1 MSRSAA
7 IALAVIAGI
16 IGGLLGAAVL
26 LVGIQRTGRLLP
38 QAASGRPASVSSLP
52 ALPAPLPAEESQTAI
67 TAIVARVGPAVVNI
81 NTTLR
86 PPPKQPTDVLRQLMG
101 LPTEPFPRQGQ
112 GSGII
117 IDGEHGYVLTNAHV
131 VRGADRVEVALADG
145 RSFEASV
152 VGADP
157 LSEIA
162 VVQIPGDDLP
172 VAPLGTTRNLPIGS
186 WVVAIG
192 NPFGLENSIT
202 VGVISA
208 KDRHITGPNGVVLQ
222 ELLQTDASIN
232 PGNSGGALIDLQG
245 NVVGIPTAIIPYAQG
260 MGFAVPIDV
269 ARQVAERLIATGRMP
284 WLGVGH
290 RSLLPE
296 EAEKLDLPDAGGS
309 LVASVVP
316 GGPADRAG
324 LRAGDVIV
332 RVEDHEV
339 ADAAALGSIVRSY
352 DAGTRVRVVV
362 RRGGDEHTFDAT
374 LGEVPQEVPGTR

>member
-1 MSRSAA
+1 MSRSAT
-7 IALAVIAGI
+7 IALALVMGI
-16 IGGLLGAAVL
+16 IGVLIGAAVVW
-26 LVGIQRTGRLLP
+26 VGIQHTGGLMP
-38 QAASGRPASVSSLP
+38 QAALTRPGGASSLP
-52 ALPAPLPAEESQTAI
+52 ALHAPMPPEESQTAI

-86 PPPKQPTDVLRQLMG
+86 PPPKQPTDVLRELMG
-101 LPTEPFPRQGQ
+101 LSTEPFPRQGQ

-117 IDGEHGYVLTNAHV
+117 IDGEQGYVLTNAHV
-131 VRGADRVEVALADG
+131 VRGAARVEVALADG

-162 VVQIPGDDLP
+162 VVQIPGDNLP
-172 VAPLGTTRNLPIGS
+172 VAPMGTTRNLPIGS
-186 WVVAIG
+186 WVIAIG

-269 ARQVAERLIATGRMP
+269 ARQVAERLIASGRMP

-296 EAEKLDLPDAGGS
+296 EAEKLNLADSRGS
-309 LVASVVP
+309 LVASLAP

-332 RVEDHEV
+332 QVGDHEV
-339 ADAAALGSIVRSY
+339 ADAAALGSAIRSY

-362 RRGGDEHTFDAT
+362 RRGGDESAFNVT
-374 LGEVPQEVPGTR
+374 LGEVPQEF